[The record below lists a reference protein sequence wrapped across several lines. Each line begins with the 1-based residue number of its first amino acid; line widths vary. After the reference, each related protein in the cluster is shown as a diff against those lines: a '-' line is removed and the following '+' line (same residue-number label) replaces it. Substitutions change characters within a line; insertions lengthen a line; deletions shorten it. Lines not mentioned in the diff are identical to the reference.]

1 MMQHEFEKLAGY
13 EVSYSDY
20 TNIIE
25 PMYMACDLD
34 KSDFVKCIN
43 RKRFELEPLDKIH
56 KRMIKLAYQIK
67 DTCTHYTDYE
77 AYDQIEALAES
88 YKNRLQAFNYQIV
101 TEELLYN
108 GCYHSTCYYPTKV
121 IIYDKNYRTI
131 RELDLA

>member
-1 MMQHEFEKLAGY
+1 MMKHEFENLAGY

-56 KRMIKLAYQIK
+56 KRMINLANQIK
-67 DTCTHYTDYE
+67 DACMHYRDYE
-77 AYDQIEALAES
+77 AMDQLCVLAEK
-88 YKNRLQAFNYQIV
+88 YKNRLQARSYRIV
-101 TEELLYN
+101 EEELFSS
-108 GCYHSTCYYPTKV
+108 CCYYPTKV
-121 IIYDKNYRTI
+121 IIYDNEYRII
-131 RELDLA
+131 RKLDLA